1 MEVRL
6 AHTLQACQLD
16 SYVEISFQEM
26 ELMVHCEDLSYVI
39 HHRPLKWEYK
49 SKNLKRLEFK
59 AKIPG

>member
-1 MEVRL
+1 MEVSL

-16 SYVEISFQEM
+16 SDVEMSFQVM
-26 ELMVHCEDLSYVI
+26 EPVVHCEDLSYVI

-49 SKNLKRLEFK
+49 PQNLKRLKFK